1 MVSALDLRLDG
12 REFNSRSQRLILD
25 GWVTVFGRAN
35 HLSISPSHPSQ
46 LSLLPSSRREMST
59 GQSAV
64 MLCGW
69 GLKAGNGSFR
79 MWWSGW
85 QVKLCDPS
93 LTRAIPERFRDEYRT
108 YYKALYKCPVCLL
121 THGTIEG
128 TTSTGT
134 VHTSAKA
141 RLTSVAISVPP
152 YAESVRDDESGKQ
165 SLYPDGDRNRHQ
177 HLTVSSLA
185 HCQPSLKISSKSVRK
200 FLRKVANRQTN
211 KQPQSI
217 SFLVEG
223 II

>member
-1 MVSALDLRLDG
+1 MGS
-12 REFNSRSQRLILD
+12 
-25 GWVTVFGRAN
+25 
-35 HLSISPSHPSQ
+35 
-46 LSLLPSSRREMST
+46 EMCIRDS
-59 GQSAV
+59 
-64 MLCGW
+64 
-69 GLKAGNGSFR
+69 
-79 MWWSGW
+79 
-85 QVKLCDPS
+85 
-93 LTRAIPERFRDEYRT
+93 FRDEYRT

-185 HCQPSLKISSKSVRK
+185 HCQPSLKISCKSVRK
-200 FLRKVANRQTN
+200 FFCAKLLTN
-211 KQPQSI
+211 KQTDVQRRLHITSLAETI
-217 SFLVEG
+217 TVQKHSCQNVHQ
-223 II
+223 IHHRR